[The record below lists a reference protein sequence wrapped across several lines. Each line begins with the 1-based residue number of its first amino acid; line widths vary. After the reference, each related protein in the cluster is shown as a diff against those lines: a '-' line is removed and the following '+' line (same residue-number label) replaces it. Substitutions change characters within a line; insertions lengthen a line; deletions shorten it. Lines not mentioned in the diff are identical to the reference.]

1 MSDEK
6 KLNRDQVVERAYQLI
21 NEPIDPNLRCP
32 VELADIVNYREADA
46 GETVEYFASPAQ
58 DRASDDIYAA
68 DANGTITYHKVAL
81 KSVTALT
88 FQGLQSKLET
98 VLIDEILNS
107 KDQTALAAKKD
118 GIIRAMDCEEVRRI
132 LNLVLAVASQEVTK
146 DSGEDILDVI
156 IKLKQKVSNYA
167 TDYILLVASD
177 VMDEIEQY
185 DKDNVD
191 NFNYKMEIMEEIKKL
206 GIKKV
211 VKVLGDSGLAGGST
225 PVLAAGKAILV
236 GRNSSLAKG
245 RPIHF
250 TRRKFS
256 GEIARLAG
264 AEEGAVRLVSIA
276 NTPTPVNASNAN
288 TLGYAVFGYES
299 IIQVL
304 TNYRAVSWT
313 DEIIS

>member
-1 MSDEK
+1 MER
-6 KLNRDQVVERAYQLI
+6 RDVIERAYQLI

-32 VELADIVNYREADA
+32 VELQDIVNYKEAEP
-46 GETVEYFASPAQ
+46 GETVEYFGSPAQ
-58 DRASDDIYAA
+58 DRAADDIYAA
-68 DANGTITYHKVAL
+68 DANGTITFHKVAL

-88 FQGLQSKLET
+88 FVGLQSKLET

-118 GIIRAMDCEEVRRI
+118 GIIRAMDCEEIRRI

-146 DSGEDILDVI
+146 ASGEDLLDVI

-177 VMDEIEQY
+177 VMDAIEKY
-185 DKDNVD
+185 DKDNVAT
-191 NFNYKMEIMEEIKKL
+191 FNYKMSIMDEIAKL

-211 VKVLGDSGLAGGST
+211 VKVLGNSGLAAGDT
-225 PVLAAGKAILV
+225 PTLADGKAILI
-236 GRNSSLAKG
+236 GRNSNLAKG
-245 RPIHF
+245 RPIF
-250 TRRKFS
+250 FIRRKFAK
-256 GEIARLAG
+256 EIAELSGAG
-264 AEEGAVRLVSIA
+264 EGAVRLVNIA
-276 NTPTPVNASNAN
+276 STPMPVNAAGAN
-288 TLGYAVFGYES
+288 TLGYGVFGYES

-313 DEIIS
+313 DEIIA